1 MRKISKVIFIIGLLL
16 LLLVFYFGIIAN
28 QQAASLPVYLIPL
41 DEYPWVGSSMSM
53 LLFWLSVGFAIFTVI
68 ALFVVLFYP
77 KRSDRLII
85 PHKTGD
91 LVIQKKALEHF
102 VLERVKQADSSISH
116 R

>member
-28 QQAASLPVYLIPL
+28 QRAASLPVYLIPL

-68 ALFVVLFYP
+68 ALFVVLF
-77 KRSDRLII
+77 
-85 PHKTGD
+85 
-91 LVIQKKALEHF
+91 
-102 VLERVKQADSSISH
+102 
-116 R
+116 